1 MATLKVYLIALWVL
15 IASPKWWKEEGYYCN
30 IPYIVKTIRMM
41 DVQSIDEFW
50 RMEYYSRFSDF
61 YKDAAGVRP
70 RHIHWKHYSID
81 EMRTILQ
88 ETEEL
93 YGYLY
98 EEE

>member
-1 MATLKVYLIALWVL
+1 MAMLKEYFIALWVL
-15 IASPKWWKEEGYYCN
+15 IARPKWWKEEGYYGN
-30 IPYIVKTIRMM
+30 IPYIVKTIRLM

-61 YKDAAGVRP
+61 YKDAAGRRP
-70 RHIHWKHYSID
+70 RHINWKHYSIN
-81 EMRTILQ
+81 EMRNILQ